1 MTDVIEAMLSPDVTT
16 TVGIN
21 SIIKNR
27 LACRTEQNAY
37 SDLLLEG
44 EIYVKGLFLKVGKVW
59 DKSLCPRRSNNMC
72 DLNYSVHT
80 KSDTGMVHS

>member
-1 MTDVIEAMLSPDVTT
+1 MTDVIEAMLSPDVKS

-21 SIIKNR
+21 SIIKNK
-27 LACRTEQNAY
+27 LACKTEQNEI

-59 DKSLCPRRSNNMC
+59 DKSLCPQRSNNMC

-80 KSDTGMVHS
+80 KSDTGM